1 MRIAPYIFK
10 SKAIRALKGNWQTAL
25 LVSFFSSLPLTLLQ
39 VVQTKVLPD
48 ISQLTSQEAMRAA
61 VLAIPQQTWLLLGI
75 LGGLSMVITP
85 VLFVGCNQYFIKR
98 IQGNEL
104 GFRGLFSR
112 LNITG
117 KSLALYLLMYVK
129 AILWSLLLVVPGI
142 IAFLRYSM
150 APYYLAQD
158 PQLSPLE
165 ALNKSKETMKDKKLT
180 FWVLQIS
187 FMGWLLAALF
197 AEMALGGVSP
207 ILALVAS
214 QFIQLFLATYLNAA
228 SACFYLAVAAP
239 GGVEKALRDAALWMR
254 SVGARMP
261 FGNDDNTDNSTDDP
275 SGEGDADEPDDGT
288 QKSTSGEDDTSDT
301 EEGKQP

>member
-39 VVQTKVLPD
+39 LAQARLLPD
-48 ISQLTSQEAMRAA
+48 ISRLTTQEAMRAA
-61 VLAIPQQTWLLLGI
+61 VLAIPQQTWLLLGV
-75 LGGLSMVITP
+75 LGGLSALITP
-85 VLFVGCNQYFIKR
+85 VLFVGCNQYFIQR
-98 IQGNEL
+98 IQGKEL
-104 GFRGLFSR
+104 GFKGLFSR

-288 QKSTSGEDDTSDT
+288 QRPTSGEDDTPDT
-301 EEGKQP
+301 QEGKQP